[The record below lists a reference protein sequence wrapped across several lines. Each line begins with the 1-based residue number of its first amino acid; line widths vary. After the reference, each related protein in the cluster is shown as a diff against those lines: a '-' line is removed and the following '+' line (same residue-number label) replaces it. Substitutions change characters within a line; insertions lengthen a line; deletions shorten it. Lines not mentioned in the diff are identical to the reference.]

1 MINGLDLFVSKS
13 IRNEF
18 QDFLFWLVNRN
29 EKYLLNNQIMLLFK
43 EYISNE
49 NKKINIANQK
59 KIKSLLN
66 EIPEMFFENNCVFI
80 LHRYEIAKYR
90 IYQTNEMLD
99 YAFEVSISQ
108 YLSLKDRI
116 ILNKNLERPSSIDLM
131 PYYDY
136 SPVIKDSEKIGK
148 GINFLTNV
156 MSSNFFNHQD
166 EWSNKLFEFL
176 KLHTINERQLLID
189 PVRIKTVSD
198 LQNALIKALKI
209 INSKKKNVGFPVLES
224 DLQALGFLVGWGKDR
239 NRVKTTMTLLKDLLD
254 DPSRKLLHD
263 FITCIPMTS
272 KVVIVSPH
280 GWFGQENVLGRP
292 DTGGQIVYIL
302 DQVKALEK
310 HLYEKYAD
318 AGLEITPRIVVLT
331 RLIPNAD
338 ITTANQRIEKIHET
352 DHAIILRVPFK
363 NSDGSI
369 HPDWISRFD
378 VWPYLEQY
386 ANDSVVE
393 LKGELGGQP
402 DLIIGNYSDGNL
414 VASLLAASFNVT
426 FCTIAH
432 ALEKTK
438 YLFSDL
444 YWKDMDEKYHFSA
457 QFTADLIAMNKAN
470 FIISSTYQ
478 EIAGTDKTIGQYESY
493 QFFTMPELYQVHN
506 GINLF
511 HPKFNI
517 IPPGV
522 DKGNYFPY
530 TEHEKRMDVKKTF
543 CTERLFY
550 SKDANIFGKLD
561 DPEKPPLFT
570 MARLDKI
577 KNMTGLIEAYG
588 QSEILKETT
597 NLIVAAGTI
606 DAEKST
612 DREEK
617 EEIGIIYNLV
627 NKYNLQGHIRWL
639 PSIPKVETGEM
650 YRAIADRKGVFV
662 QPALFEAFGL
672 TVLEAMSCG
681 VPTVATM
688 FGGPLE
694 IIIDGKSGYLLNTS
708 KPSLMSQDLER
719 IIPKITGNPKNWE
732 LISKGGIKRVND
744 NFTWDLYSSKLINLT
759 NLHGFW
765 RHSVSGKGKIKLNK
779 YCDSLY
785 DFLYKSRLS

>member
-1 MINGLDLFVSKS
+1 MANGFDQFVDNS
-13 IRNEF
+13 IKKEF
-18 QDFLFWLVNRN
+18 QDFLFWLVNKD
-29 EKYLLNNQIMLLFK
+29 EKYLLNNHIMMLFR
-43 EYISNE
+43 EYAENT
-49 NKKINIANQK
+49 NKKIPLVK
-59 KIKSLLN
+59 KNTVNLLLN
-66 EIPEMFFENNCVFI
+66 EIPEMFFENHCVFI
-80 LHRYEIAKYR
+80 LHRYEIAKYKV
-90 IYQTNEMLD
+90 YKTNDLLD
-99 YAFEVSISQ
+99 FAFEISIPN

-116 ILNKNLERPSSIDLM
+116 VLNQSLERPASIDLM
-131 PYYDY
+131 PFYDY
-136 SPVIKDSEKIGK
+136 SPVIKDSEKIGA
-148 GINFLTNV
+148 GINFLTNI
-156 MSSNFFNHQD
+156 MSSNFFNDQN
-166 EWSNKLFEFL
+166 EWSRKLLDFL
-176 KLHTINERQLLID
+176 QLHSINDKQLLLD
-189 PVRIKTVSD
+189 SKKIKTVED
-198 LQNALIKALKI
+198 LQKALLSSLKI
-209 INSKKKNVGFPVLES
+209 INSKKKNVSFSVLEK
-224 DLQALGFLVGWGKDR
+224 DFATLGFLAGWGKDLSR
-239 NRVKTTMTLLKDLLD
+239 IKYTMTLLKDLLD

-263 FITCIPMTS
+263 FITCIPMSS

-310 HLYEKYAD
+310 HLYEKYD
-318 AGLEITPRIVVLT
+318 EAGIEIIPKIIVLT

-338 ITTANQRIEKIHET
+338 ITTANQRIEKIHGT

-363 NSDGSI
+363 KKDGTI

-386 ANDSVVE
+386 ANDSVIE

-414 VASLLAASFNVT
+414 VASLLASSFNVT

-444 YWKDMDEKYHFSA
+444 FWRDMDEKYHFSA

-478 EIAGTDKTIGQYESY
+478 EIAGTEKTIGQYESY
-493 QFFTMPELYQVHN
+493 QFFTLPGLYQVHN

-522 DKGNYFPY
+522 DKGNYYPF
-530 TEHEKRMDVKKTF
+530 TEDEKRMAVKKTF
-543 CTERLFY
+543 CEERLFY
-550 SKDANIFGKLD
+550 SKADDIYGELK
-561 DPEKPPLFT
+561 DPEKPPVFT

-588 QSEILKETT
+588 QSELLKETT
-597 NLIVAAGTI
+597 NLIIAAGTI
-606 DAEKST
+606 DASKSS

-617 EEIGIIYNLV
+617 AEIGIIYDLIER
-627 NKYNLQGHIRWL
+627 YHLHGHIRWL

-650 YRAIADRKGVFV
+650 YRVIADKKGMFV

-681 VPTVATM
+681 IPTIATM

-708 KPSLMSQDLER
+708 KPSLMSKDLER
-719 IIPKITGNPKNWE
+719 IISKITKNDKMWE
-732 LISKGGIKRVND
+732 QISKSGIKRVD
-744 NFTWDLYSSKLINLT
+744 ENFTWDLYSSKLINLT

-765 RHSVSGKGKIKLNK
+765 RHTVSGKGKVKLNK

-785 DFLYKSRLS
+785 DFLYRSRIQ